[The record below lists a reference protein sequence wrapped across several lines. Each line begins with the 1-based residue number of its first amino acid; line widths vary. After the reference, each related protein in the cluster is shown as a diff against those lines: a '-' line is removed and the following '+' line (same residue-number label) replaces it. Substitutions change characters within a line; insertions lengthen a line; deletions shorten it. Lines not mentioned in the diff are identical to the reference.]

1 MAGIE
6 AERESRGLQSAGGN
20 CTKFWMNQS
29 METTQRSNWV
39 VDLTRPL
46 GGICVE
52 LKSDERVNAMSD
64 VRVCVCVC
72 VCVCLYMCC
81 GRQGFGARKFQE
93 EQTCQVSSLQCGRKQ
108 VCLSHKTQILH
119 FHGLAVG
126 NTRRK
131 QMEGQTETLCG
142 NRTVDQRPDFA

>member
-20 CTKFWMNQS
+20 CTKFWMKQS

-72 VCVCLYMCC
+72 VFVHVLWEA
-81 GRQGFGARKFQE
+81 GLWSKKVPRGANM
-93 EQTCQVSSLQCGRKQ
+93 SSLF
-108 VCLSHKTQILH
+108 S
-119 FHGLAVG
+119 AVW
-126 NTRRK
+126 
-131 QMEGQTETLCG
+131 
-142 NRTVDQRPDFA
+142 